1 MIYFARLQSL
11 KKIKE
16 NLGLRIIPKETNAS
30 FALFKADFKYSWIAS
45 IIQQLVFGRKF
56 QFMSTHW
63 LSSILK

>member
-1 MIYFARLQSL
+1 
-11 KKIKE
+11 
-16 NLGLRIIPKETNAS
+16 LRIIPKETNAI
-30 FALFKADFKYSWIAS
+30 FALFKADFKNSWIAS